1 MRETAAPLARRLAV
15 LATLFALAAPG
26 CLPSA
31 PLIRQAASMNSRG
44 AAQLAAGDLEGAEAS
59 FRVAL
64 EYNDR
69 YTEPHNNLG
78 LVAMRR
84 GHYREARRHF
94 RAALDRNRDFA
105 AAWTNLGVALSTRE
119 DATDT
124 EATPANAMRAFREA
138 LAVDPGVMEARVNLT
153 RLLLATGNHAEAL
166 EQARRLNQLFDRD
179 VTALTLQA
187 EAALAMRSMQEA
199 AESIAGARALA
210 PRDVDVR
217 MVGARIDMVLG
228 ATGAA
233 RRTLRELLVE
243 PSVRADAH
251 ALLAAIAVAE
261 GDVAGARREIAAG
274 GEEMRGNAT
283 ARAVIEQMR

>member
-1 MRETAAPLARRLAV
+1 MRQTAARLA
-15 LATLFALAAPG
+15 LPIAALAATLALAVPG

-153 RLLLATGNHAEAL
+153 RLLLATGHHVDAL
-166 EQARRLNQLFDRD
+166 EQARRLNQLFERD
-179 VTALTLQA
+179 VIALTLQA

-199 AESIAGARALA
+199 ADSIAAARAIA
-210 PRDVDVR
+210 PRDIDVR

-233 RRTLRELLVE
+233 RRALRELVAE
-243 PSVRADAH
+243 PSVRADAR
-251 ALLAAIAVAE
+251 ALLAAIALAE
-261 GDVAGARREIAAG
+261 GDVASARREIAAG
-274 GEEMRGNAT
+274 GREMDGNAT
-283 ARAVIEQMR
+283 ARAVIARIR